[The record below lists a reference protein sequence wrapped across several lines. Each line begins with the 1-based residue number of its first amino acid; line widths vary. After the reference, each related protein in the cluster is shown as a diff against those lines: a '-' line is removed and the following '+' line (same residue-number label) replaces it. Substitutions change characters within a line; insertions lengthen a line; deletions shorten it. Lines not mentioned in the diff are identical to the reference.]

1 MLELFVVVV
10 LPALIV
16 TAAVSDL
23 MTMTIPNR
31 LVLAVAGAFL
41 IAAPL
46 AGLGLAE
53 IGMHLAAAALVLVIG
68 FALFAPGWIGGGDA
82 KLAAALALWFGFD
95 LLLPWFV
102 SFCLLGGA
110 LTMAIVYYRKAPL
123 PARLD
128 GVDWIARLHH
138 PKSGVPYGIALAAGS
153 LMLLPDTGWFAGLG

>member
-31 LVLAVAGAFL
+31 LVLAVAGSFL

-46 AGLGLAE
+46 AGLGLDE
-53 IGMHLAAAALVLVIG
+53 IAMHLAAAALVLVIG

-102 SFCLLGGA
+102 SFCFLGGA
-110 LTMAIVYYRKAPL
+110 LTMAIIYYRKSPL

-128 GVDWIARLHH
+128 GVDWVARLHH
-138 PKSGVPYGIALAAGS
+138 PKSGVPYGIAIAAGS
-153 LMLLPDTGWFAGLG
+153 LILLPDTSWFAGLG